1 MEWVEAQF
9 YYDFYELD
17 LETTQDSSVHTW
29 NAELD
34 YHFSPWH
41 NHAMTIGA
49 SARLYRSKVKDPFGQ
64 LVFFPEEETTV
75 DYSFF
80 IQDKIT
86 LVPDRW
92 TLTIGSKFEKNDY
105 TDFEYQPSVKL
116 SFTPNSKNTFWAS
129 VGRAVRTPNR
139 YENGS
144 NIFSGAAI
152 GNSDVESENVIA
164 YELGHRILVNEK
176 LSFDTTL
183 FYNEYDK
190 LVITERN
197 LLGPDPIVNDFE
209 ANSYGIELASNYF
222 LTLIGNLNFLILTW
236 ILTFSM
242 KMVYRIFYQ

>member
-1 MEWVEAQF
+1 MESFIKTENLYYSLNITNDRKVPYLGINIVESTVTTTYDLYFNRGINFMVKDNSTSLSLLINDFYENGDAKGYNLNLKYRKNSSVLEWVEAQF

-49 SARLYRSKVKDPFGQ
+49 SARLYRTKVKDPFGQ

-116 SFTPNSKNTFWAS
+116 SFTPNSKNTFC
-129 VGRAVRTPNR
+129 TKN
-139 YENGS
+139 NQ
-144 NIFSGAAI
+144 ICT
-152 GNSDVESENVIA
+152 
-164 YELGHRILVNEK
+164 LK
-176 LSFDTTL
+176 L
-183 FYNEYDK
+183 
-190 LVITERN
+190 
-197 LLGPDPIVNDFE
+197 
-209 ANSYGIELASNYF
+209 
-222 LTLIGNLNFLILTW
+222 
-236 ILTFSM
+236 
-242 KMVYRIFYQ
+242 